1 MATTHRCRARL
12 KSELSL
18 AGAETSP
25 ELGDILDSQQGKGH
39 WQLTAEK
46 IFTIILLFWCFLY
59 LVLDFLLLLLLLF
72 KLPPLPLLLW
82 FLTLLLLSTLFKLLR
97 IFLKAHFL
105 FPFYLY
111 IGFLWLC
118 RVFVFFFKIHCLF
131 SYCTYCSY
139 SLIYINLFYILAFN
153 FAFLFFSTFLSFLIF
168 LYFTMLINLFCF
180 I

>member
-18 AGAETSP
+18 ASAETSP

-59 LVLDFLLLLLLLF
+59 LVLDFLLLLF
-72 KLPPLPLLLW
+72 KLPPVPLLLW

-118 RVFVFFFKIHCLF
+118 RFLFFFFKIHCLF

-153 FAFLFFSTFLSFLIF
+153 FAFLFFFYFSFIPYLS
-168 LYFTMLINLFCF
+168 LFHHAY
-180 I
+180 